1 MARLLLEHGAAL
13 VGLSIDGRPSYSA
26 IHAARSAEM
35 VQFLLDNNA
44 NPEQLVHCNGYGPLH
59 YYTIRG
65 NMEAMRTLLLHGVD
79 VNSSVRACTPTP
91 LNLAAERNIEAVK
104 LLLEHGAEGKLRC
117 VCSETPLHGAVRAGK
132 IDVVRLLLERLPDD
146 MRNEEDYSG
155 QTPLHLA
162 AYYGNAELVEL
173 LVKGWPK
180 GKAVRAR
187 NGQTPLS
194 EYTRFKTHP
203 RKRIIALLG
212 GLY

>member
-1 MARLLLEHGAAL
+1 MRTLLLHG
-13 VGLSIDGRPSYSA
+13 VDVNSS
-26 IHAARSAEM
+26 
-35 VQFLLDNNA
+35 VN
-44 NPEQLVHCNGYGPLH
+44 CNGYRPLH

-79 VNSSVRACTPTP
+79 MNSSVHACTPTP
-91 LNLAAERNIEAVK
+91 LHLAVERNIEAVK

-117 VCSETPLHGAVRAGK
+117 VFSETPLHGAVRAGK

-146 MRNEEDYSG
+146 MRKEDYSG

-180 GKAVRAR
+180 GKAARAR

-194 EYTRFKTHP
+194 EYTRCRTHP
-203 RKRIIALLG
+203 RKEIIALLG
-212 GLY
+212 GVY